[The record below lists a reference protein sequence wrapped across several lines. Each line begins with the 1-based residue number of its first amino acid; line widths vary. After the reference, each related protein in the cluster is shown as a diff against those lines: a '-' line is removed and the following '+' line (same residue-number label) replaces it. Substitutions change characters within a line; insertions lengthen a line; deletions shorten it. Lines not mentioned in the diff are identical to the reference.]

1 MGRRRPATHHTFVQN
16 KRIRVVLLDGTIVR
30 GRFVRSLRDA
40 IIVLRDDAGVI
51 HRLPHLVV
59 RVAQYERP
67 GMPRAS

>member
-30 GRFVRSLRDA
+30 GRFVRSLRD
-40 IIVLRDDAGVI
+40 DAGVI

>member
-40 IIVLRDDAGVI
+40 IIATT
-51 HRLPHLVV
+51 P
-59 RVAQYERP
+59 A
-67 GMPRAS
+67 